1 MPYSAPTCPE
11 NGPLSYNDFIIG
23 NTPFFSLF
31 KNVVRSPVPLSRD
44 VCGTAS
50 WVLFSKLKPIGILG
64 ERVFS
69 NFKET

>member
-23 NTPFFSLF
+23 KTPFSSLF
-31 KNVVRSPVPLSRD
+31 KNMIRSPVTLSRE

-50 WVLFSKLKPIGILG
+50 RVLFSKLKPIGILG

-69 NFKET
+69 KFKET